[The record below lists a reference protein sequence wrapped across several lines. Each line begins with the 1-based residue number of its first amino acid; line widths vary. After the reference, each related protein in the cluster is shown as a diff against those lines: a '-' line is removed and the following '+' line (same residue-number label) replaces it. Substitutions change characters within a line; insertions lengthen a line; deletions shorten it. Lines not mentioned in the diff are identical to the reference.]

1 MWPQFSETRTGD
13 LQWRHCHCSSS
24 DTGPDDDTCTTVN
37 YQDDNTDK
45 HRPADGTD
53 SDIENM
59 AMGKLHE
66 RDALDDGDDR
76 DDSTYAAVGND
87 INPANTE
94 HARANAFV
102 LQPTTTATTTTTV
115 LQQGRV
121 LTEDE
126 VNLRPPTPAPGLPK
140 LSVRKSHH

>member
-1 MWPQFSETRTGD
+1 MVFEGLQGCCKVWPQLSETRTGD
-13 LQWRHCHCSSS
+13 LRWRHCHCSSS
-24 DTGPDDDTCTTVN
+24 DNGPNDDTCTTVN

-87 INPANTE
+87 IGALDKKPCQYRTCTCQCFCA
-94 HARANAFV
+94 AAYY
-102 LQPTTTATTTTTV
+102 
-115 LQQGRV
+115 
-121 LTEDE
+121 
-126 VNLRPPTPAPGLPK
+126 
-140 LSVRKSHH
+140 